1 MNTAYERCSDYR
13 DEWLTPPWIIELL
26 GPFDLDPCAPV
37 RRPWSTAAV
46 HYTIE
51 DNGLWREWQGLVW
64 LNPPY
69 SNLLPFLRRMVEH
82 DNGIALLYARTDT
95 EWFHKYVFDRARELF
110 FLKGRLRFY
119 DVEGREA
126 KNSAG
131 APSVLVAYGEEA
143 CERLARLSNEK
154 GKHVY
159 LR

>member
-1 MNTAYERCSDYR
+1 
-13 DEWLTPPWIIELL
+13 
-26 GPFDLDPCAPV
+26 
-37 RRPWSTAAV
+37 
-46 HYTIE
+46 
-51 DNGLWREWQGLVW
+51 
-64 LNPPY
+64 
-69 SNLLPFLRRMVEH
+69 MVEH

-95 EWFHKYVFDRARELF
+95 EWFHKYVFDGARELF

>member
-1 MNTAYERCSDYR
+1 MNTSYERSRDYR
-13 DEWLTPPWIIELL
+13 DEWLTPPWIIERL
-26 GPFDLDPCAPV
+26 GPFDLDPCSPV
-37 RRPWSTAAV
+37 RRPWDIART

-51 DNGLWREWQGLVW
+51 DNGLLKEWMGFVW

-69 SNLLPFLRRMVEH
+69 SNLIPFLQRMVEH

-95 EWFHKYVFDRARELF
+95 EWFHRYVFDRAREMF

-119 DVEGREA
+119 DVDGREA

-131 APSVLVAYGEEA
+131 APSVLVAYGDEA
-143 CERLARLSNEK
+143 CERLARLSNDK
-154 GKHVY
+154 GRHVY